1 MTEAIRLGGFKVLK
15 GVARFSLIIPEKSGI
30 TPALLLRSIA
40 ERKIN
45 LPYLT
50 CFHRNGHWGLNLLVE
65 TGKGLQASLIIEEVI
80 GKPCEH
86 TSECVVFSI
95 FPHKKDPLI
104 LCNLIDAFKEN
115 SVKPEALAISPSA
128 ISVVLQEKD
137 LNRASSSLFG
147 PFSFSAY
154 RTPEDWKLAQEGKEE
169 IYKEVIATYQES
181 RPKVYGLE
189 YYEEQEIEHIDF
201 QTKSISATEC
211 FVKIGPNERVLTF
224 TASYPAP
231 DHQEEILGLCISGIS
246 GSDNP
251 ENIVFSM
258 NGPHFGDR
266 YGICFEMM
274 ESLENRGVYLLGLS
288 CTIASIT
295 GVVNIK
301 KLEETIEGIKECFDV
316 PMVVKK

>member
-15 GVARFSLIIPEKSGI
+15 GMARFSLIIQEKTGI

-45 LPYLT
+45 LPYFT
-50 CFHRNGHWGLNLLVE
+50 SFHRDGYWGLNLLVE
-65 TGKGLQASLIIEEVI
+65 TPKGLQTSLIIEEVV

-86 TSECVVFSI
+86 TSECAVFSI
-95 FPHKKDPLI
+95 FPHKKDPLV

-137 LNRASSSLFG
+137 LEMASDSLFG

-154 RTPEDWKLAQEGKEE
+154 RTPEDWKLAQKGKEE

-189 YYEEQEIEHIDF
+189 YYEGQKIEDIDF
-201 QTKSISATEC
+201 QSKSISATEC
-211 FVKIGPNERVLTF
+211 FIKIGPDERILTF
-224 TASYPAP
+224 SASYPDP
-231 DHQEEILGLCISGIS
+231 DHREEILGICISGT
-246 GSDNP
+246 GGPENSD
-251 ENIVFSM
+251 NIVFSM

-274 ESLENRGVYLLGLS
+274 ESLENKGVYLLGLS

-295 GVVNIK
+295 GVVNIS
-301 KLEETIEGIKECFDV
+301 KLDKTIEGIKECFDV
-316 PMVVKK
+316 PVVVKK